1 MRVVIVEDS
10 PIVRQRLEDLLGTV
24 PGMNVVGQAEGVS
37 EAMDVIGRTSP
48 DVVIL
53 DLRLKDGTG
62 MMVLEMVKKIRPATR
77 VVAEPEYEES
87 WDEEAKHEWLAAFSA
102 TMGPAVTVHE
112 VTPGHFAHGRM
123 LRRAVAPVPGPPGDH
138 EERRQIARVRGQRI
152 FWDLAGALV
161 PRGRGYDFNQAL
173 MDFGATWC
181 TARKPRCAPCPMKR
195 FCATYRLA

>member
-24 PGMNVVGQAEGVS
+24 PGMNVVGQAKGVS

-77 VVAEPEYEES
+77 VVILTNHGTEEHRIKAQALGV
-87 WDEEAKHEWLAAFSA
+87 DRFLDKTADFDQIPA
-102 TMGPAVTVHE
+102 AVTQ
-112 VTPGHFAHGRM
+112 G
-123 LRRAVAPVPGPPGDH
+123 
-138 EERRQIARVRGQRI
+138 
-152 FWDLAGALV
+152 
-161 PRGRGYDFNQAL
+161 
-173 MDFGATWC
+173 
-181 TARKPRCAPCPMKR
+181 
-195 FCATYRLA
+195 

>member
-1 MRVVIVEDS
+1 VRVVIVEDS

-77 VVAEPEYEES
+77 VVILTNHGTEEHRIKAQALGV
-87 WDEEAKHEWLAAFSA
+87 DRFLDKTADFDQIPA
-102 TMGPAVTVHE
+102 AVTQ
-112 VTPGHFAHGRM
+112 G
-123 LRRAVAPVPGPPGDH
+123 
-138 EERRQIARVRGQRI
+138 
-152 FWDLAGALV
+152 
-161 PRGRGYDFNQAL
+161 
-173 MDFGATWC
+173 
-181 TARKPRCAPCPMKR
+181 
-195 FCATYRLA
+195 